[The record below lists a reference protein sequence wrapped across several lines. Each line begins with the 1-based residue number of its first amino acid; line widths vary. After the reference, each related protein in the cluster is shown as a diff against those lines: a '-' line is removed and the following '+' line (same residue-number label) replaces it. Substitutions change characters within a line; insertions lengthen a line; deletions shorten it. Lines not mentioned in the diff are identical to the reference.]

1 MCADLK
7 RPIPDIPTIP
17 CLTECADASAHIA
30 KGAIVCIG
38 TFDGV
43 HLGHQEILKAGR
55 AQADRLGLPLW
66 VVSFH
71 PHPRAVVKPE
81 IAPELLTEPSERHAL
96 FQYYGAAGVVMQ
108 RFDREVAA
116 LSANQ
121 FLTKWIVGYLKAK
134 RVVIGDDFAMGK
146 NREGDKD
153 YIKAW
158 GEKIQV
164 GVTVVDMYGDGQ
176 GNRISSGMIRKA
188 LQNSDFRRAIEL
200 LGHPYPVT
208 GSIVGGMRKGREIG
222 YPTWNLTLSQVKLA
236 PPVGVYAGWTF
247 RQTPQPGMAYYGS
260 NPTFGGHVP
269 HLEVNILGGSPEER
283 SPRHPTECFWLTDFI
298 RPEEVYYDPDDLV
311 RQLAEDERTVRHRLG
326 V

>member
-1 MCADLK
+1 LN

-17 CLTECADASAHIA
+17 CLSECDAATPLVA
-30 KGAIVCIG
+30 KGSIVCVG

-43 HLGHQEILKAGR
+43 HLGHQEILRAGR
-55 AQADRLGLPLW
+55 THADRLGLPLW

-71 PHPRAVVKPE
+71 PHPRSVVRPE
-81 IAPELLTEPSERHAL
+81 MAPLLLTEPAERHAL
-96 FQYYGAAGVVMQ
+96 FQNFGADGVVIQ
-108 RFDREVAA
+108 RFDREVAS

-121 FLTKWIVGYLKAK
+121 FLTKALVGALKAK

-164 GVTVVDMYGDGQ
+164 GVTVVDMYGDGR
-176 GNRISSGMIRKA
+176 GHKVGSGTIRKA
-188 LQNSDFRRAIEL
+188 LQEGDFRQAIEL

-208 GSIVGGMRKGREIG
+208 GTIVGGMRKGREIG
-222 YPTWNLTLSQVKLA
+222 YPTWNLTLSQVKLP

-247 RQTPQPGMAYYGS
+247 RPTPQPGMAYYGS
-260 NPTFGGHVP
+260 NPTFGGQTP
-269 HLEVNILGGSPEER
+269 HLEVNILGGSSEER
-283 SPRHPTECFWLTDFI
+283 SPRHPTECFWLTDFV
-298 RPEEVYYDPDDLV
+298 RPEEVYHDPDDLV
-311 RQLAEDERTVRHRLG
+311 RQLADDEREVRRRLG

>member
-1 MCADLK
+1 MRADLK
-7 RPIPDIPTIP
+7 PPAIPTIP
-17 CLTECADASAHIA
+17 CLTECADASSHIA

-55 AQADRLGLPLW
+55 VQADRLGLPLW

-71 PHPRAVVKPE
+71 PHPRVIVKPE
-81 IAPELLTEPSERHAL
+81 IAPDLLTEPAERHAL
-96 FQYYGAAGVVMQ
+96 FQHYGADGVVMQ
-108 RFDREVAA
+108 RFDRDVAS

-164 GVTVVDMYGDGQ
+164 GVTVVDMYGDGE
-176 GNRISSGMIRKA
+176 GNRISSGTIRKA
-188 LQNSDFRRAIEL
+188 LQNSDFRRAVEL

-222 YPTWNLTLSQVKLA
+222 YPTWNLALSQVKLA

-247 RQTPQPGMAYYGS
+247 RPTPQPGMAYYGS

-269 HLEVNILGGSPEER
+269 RLEVNILGGSPEER

-298 RPEEVYYDPDDLV
+298 RPEEVFYDPEDLV

>member
-17 CLTECADASAHIA
+17 CLTECANASAHIS
-30 KGAIVCIG
+30 KGSIVCIG

-55 AQADRLGLPLW
+55 VHADRLGLPLW

-71 PHPRAVVKPE
+71 PHPRSVVKPE
-81 IAPELLTEPSERHAL
+81 IAPLLLTEPTERHAL
-96 FQYYGAAGVVMQ
+96 FQQFGADGVVMQ
-108 RFDREVAA
+108 RFDREFAS

-121 FLTKWIVGYLKAK
+121 FLTKWIVGHLKAK

-153 YIKAW
+153 YIKVW

-164 GVTVVDMYGDGQ
+164 GVTVVDMYGDGE
-176 GNRISSGMIRKA
+176 GNRISSGTIRNA

-222 YPTWNLTLSQVKLA
+222 YPTWNLALSQVKLA

-298 RPEEVYYDPDDLV
+298 RPEEVFYDPDDLV

>member
-1 MCADLK
+1 MCADLN

-17 CLTECADASAHIA
+17 CFTECADAAAHIA

-55 AQADRLGLPLW
+55 VHADRLGLPLW

-71 PHPRAVVKPE
+71 PHPRTVVSPGN
-81 IAPELLTEPSERHAL
+81 APLLLTEPDERHAL
-96 FQYYGAAGVVMQ
+96 FQHFGADGVVIQ
-108 RFDREVAA
+108 RFDHEIASF
-116 LSANQ
+116 SATQ
-121 FLTKWIVGYLKAK
+121 FLNKSILAAFKAK
-134 RVVIGDDFAMGK
+134 RVVIGSDFAMGK
-146 NREGDKD
+146 NREGDSD

-164 GVTVVDMYGDGQ
+164 GVTVVEMFGDGE
-176 GNRISSGMIRKA
+176 GSRISSGVIRKA
-188 LQNSDFRRAIEL
+188 LQNSTFQRAVEL

-208 GSIVGGMRKGREIG
+208 GAIVGGMRKGREIG
-222 YPTWNLTLSQVKLA
+222 YPTWNLALSQVKLA

-247 RQTPQPGMAYYGS
+247 RPTPQPGMAYYGT
-260 NPTFGGHVP
+260 NPTFGGNAP
-269 HLEVNILGGSPEER
+269 RLEINILGGSAEER

-298 RPEEVYYDPDDLV
+298 RPEEIYYDPDDLV
-311 RQLAEDERTVRHRLG
+311 RQLADDEREVRRRLG
-326 V
+326 G

>member
-1 MCADLK
+1 MHSTFD

-17 CLTECADASAHIA
+17 CLTDCADASAHIVR
-30 KGAIVCIG
+30 GSVVCIG

-43 HLGHQEILKAGR
+43 HLGHQEIIKAGR
-55 AQADRLGLPLW
+55 TQADRVGLPLW
-66 VVSFH
+66 IVSFH
-71 PHPRAVVKPE
+71 PHPRSVVRPE
-81 IAPELLTEPSERHAL
+81 IAPKLLTEPAERHAL
-96 FQYYGAAGVVMQ
+96 FQHYGADGVVMQ
-108 RFDREVAA
+108 RFHQDVAS

-121 FLTKWIVGYLKAK
+121 FLSKWIHGHLKAK
-134 RVVIGDDFAMGK
+134 RVVIGHDFAVGRD
-146 NREGDKD
+146 REGDRD

-164 GVTVVDMYGDGQ
+164 GVTVVDMFGDGSGQ
-176 GNRISSGMIRKA
+176 RVSSGSIRNA
-188 LQNSDFRRAIEL
+188 LQNNKFAKAVEL
-200 LGHPYPVT
+200 LGHAYPVT
-208 GSIVGGMRKGREIG
+208 GSVVRGLRKGREIG
-222 YPTWNLTLSQVKLA
+222 YPTWNLALSQVKLP

-260 NPTFGGHVP
+260 NPTFGGHVSR
-269 HLEVNILGGSPEER
+269 LEVNILGGSPEER

-298 RPEEVYYDPDDLV
+298 RPEEHFTDPDDLV